1 MEKRRENSDHHH
13 HHHHRKKHRKNK
25 ALQLTLII
33 ILCLLILAAMGVV
46 TFMII
51 KNIGA
56 KNLQQQ
62 ATTTAPVM
70 TMQNAN
76 TEDEAQSEQE
86 EEQLEEG
93 QIIYKGQKYQYNSD
107 IMSFVIMGIDTMD
120 TVDKL
125 IASKVNG
132 GQSDMNFI
140 ALMNPHTKKIQLIA
154 INRNLMTTI
163 YKYTADGTF
172 AGTEYAQITLQHAYG
187 SGGADSCEMMVS
199 AIDNVMYMIPIH
211 GYFAMNMGAIAKLND
226 AIGGVE
232 LTALEDIKKD
242 NTNIKKGEKV
252 TLIGKDAFWYT
263 KYRDWTVA
271 GSADARLSRQK
282 QYLYA
287 FVNKL
292 KKMVKNDISLPLDL
306 YNIVSAYSVT
316 DISLDKVTYL
326 ASIAM
331 NYSFDMEDIYS
342 VPGETVTSETEYE
355 EFYVDE
361 EALYEMIVEI
371 FYEPVD

>member
-76 TEDEAQSEQE
+76 TEDETQSEQE